1 MEKKNKVFYTSAIV
15 IIVVVAIATVT
26 NYLKKD
32 VWDINA
38 DKLVRSFNAISG
50 DADIEDLNRFIPFD
64 WDELYSFAPYT
75 SRKEIYEVVGYRWDS
90 ISESVNEGMNQ
101 IVFLKDDKVICYLYG
116 YPEKT
121 KLGFDFGE
129 YKNSYI
135 KLTPNQKL
143 SFITTCSDDGVRYF
157 KYIK

>member
-1 MEKKNKVFYTSAIV
+1 MEKKNKILYTIGIV
-15 IIVVVAIATVT
+15 IIGIVAIIIVT
-26 NYLKKD
+26 NYFKKD

-38 DKLVRSFNAISG
+38 DKLIQSFNTISG
-50 DADIEDLNRFIPFD
+50 DADIEDLNEFIPFE

-75 SRKEIYEVVGYRWDS
+75 SRKEIYKAVGYKWDS

-116 YPEKT
+116 YPEAN

-129 YKNSYI
+129 YEGSYI

-143 SFITTCSDDGVRYF
+143 YFTTTCSDHGVRYL